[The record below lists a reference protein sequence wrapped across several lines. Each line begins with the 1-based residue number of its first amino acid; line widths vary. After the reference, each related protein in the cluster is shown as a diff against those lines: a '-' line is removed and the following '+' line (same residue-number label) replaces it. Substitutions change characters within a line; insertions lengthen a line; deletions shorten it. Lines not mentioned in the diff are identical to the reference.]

1 MPSNKRAK
9 RTRIGVGLSAD
20 KYGISI
26 RVRGK
31 EHRYPLGTPLDELRR
46 NRRELLAS
54 LPGTE
59 PRRGTFAQ
67 DVATYLATLPDGNR
81 RRDAASLLQHWL
93 DAGFGIKTRHTIT
106 AIEIQQQLQK
116 WAGRF
121 KPAGLRHLRRELGAL
136 YRALNGKAGANP
148 VRDVPQIAVR
158 YDEPRDIPYQVI
170 ETILSALPDQG
181 RPKKGDKRPT
191 VSLTKIRLTIMAYSG
206 FTPAILMRIQARDL
220 HLTEGTVYARPRRKG
235 AGSPGQMQP
244 LTPQALAGFRQLIAL
259 GGLGRFSTGSVSA
272 SWNRAIGKARQQW
285 EDLHPDQPWPVPD
298 DCRPYDLRHSY
309 ATAVLRASGSERAV
323 SALLMHTQAQT
334 TRRYTQGMVREESLA
349 AVAALT
355 ASLQQR
361 SSQTLPTPAPKLA
374 KNARQWRKQDGK
386 GGSQD

>member
-9 RTRIGVGLSAD
+9 RTRLAIGVHSD
-20 KYGISI
+20 RYGISI

-59 PRRGTFAQ
+59 PRRGTFAS
-67 DVATYLATLPDGNR
+67 DVATYLATLPDGHR

-93 DAGFGIKTRHTIT
+93 DAGFGPKTRHTIT

-116 WAGRF
+116 WVGRF
-121 KPAGLRHLRRELGAL
+121 SPATRRHLRRELGAV
-136 YRALNGKAGANP
+136 YRTLNGKAGANP
-148 VRDVPQIAVR
+148 VRDVPQIVVR
-158 YDEPRDIPYQVI
+158 YEEPRAIPYPVI
-170 ETILSALPDQG
+170 ELILAALPDQG
-181 RPKKGDKRPT
+181 RPADGARPA

-206 FTPAILMRIQARDL
+206 LTPAMLGRVQARDVDL
-220 HLTEGTVYARPRRKG
+220 AAGTVYARPRRKG

-244 LTPQALAGFRQLIAL
+244 LTPQALDGFRRLIAL

-272 SWNRAIGKARQQW
+272 SWNRAIGKARKQW

-355 ASLQQR
+355 ASLG
-361 SSQTLPTPAPKLA
+361 SSQSLPTPAPKLA
-374 KNARQWRKQDGK
+374 KNARQWRKRDRKDDGQD
-386 GGSQD
+386 